1 MAFRI
6 LSHAGKTTYG
16 LKDYVVD
23 KFDDIKTINTTDLAT
38 GSTAFVIETSEHY
51 MLNSKKEWIKVNLG
65 SSKNDPDNYD
75 IIYDGG
81 IVSETNKPTDESD
94 ENDII
99 YDGGGVEQ

>member
-16 LKDYVVD
+16 LKDFVVD
-23 KFDDIKTINTTDLAT
+23 VFDDIKTINTTDLAT

-51 MLNSKKEWIKVNLG
+51 MLNSKKEWVKVNLG
-65 SSKNDPDNYD
+65 SSRNDPDNDD

-81 IVSETNKPTDESD
+81 LVDDINKPTTDESD
-94 ENDII
+94 DDDII
-99 YDGGGVEQ
+99 YDGGGVE